1 VFDRHKQKAA
11 ILFAIADVLLTV
23 CAFEAAYQ
31 TRVALPLD
39 RIFFIIAPMKALL
52 LGATLL
58 FWVAIGSWIGTY
70 QRFYGNDSRAAVY
83 DTFLQVLFGTIGLV
97 TFQFLLRLDLSRAFI
112 GLFATYSLALLLI
125 YRLLAGRVRGY
136 IRRQFGAQVFYVVV
150 GSGER
155 ALEMGRRL
163 EQTRDYGTQLL
174 AFVDPSGAA
183 DQSVRL
189 SRDYPVKALSEL
201 PAMLRRHVID
211 EIIFTVEGVKLAELE
226 EIFLLCDEE
235 GVKTRVAMDLFPHVN
250 SRVYLEGFGDIP
262 LLTFSATPHDELR
275 LFVKRLI
282 DVLASAAALVV
293 LAIPMGV
300 LAALVRLTSKGPVIF
315 LQERCGLNGRRF
327 VFYKL
332 RSMVE
337 NAEDLKTT
345 LEHLNEKDGPVFK
358 ISNDPRLTPIGRYLR
373 RYSIDEWPQ
382 LWNVLRGDMSLVGPR
397 PAIPSEIDRYE
408 TWQRRRLRMRP
419 GLTCLWAIKGRDAI
433 GFDTW
438 MKLDLEYI
446 DSWSLWL
453 DLKIIFQTIP
463 MVVGGRGAS

>member
-31 TRVALPLD
+31 TRVTLPLE
-39 RIFFIIAPMKALL
+39 RVFFIIAPMKALL

-58 FWVAIGSWIGTY
+58 LWVGIGSWIGAY
-70 QRFYGNDSRAAVY
+70 RRFYGNDGRAAVY
-83 DTFLQVLFGTIGLV
+83 DSFLQVLLGTIGLV
-97 TFQFLLRLDLSRAFI
+97 TFQFLLRLDLSRVFI
-112 GLFATYSLALLLI
+112 GLFAAYSLTLLLF

-136 IRRQFGAQVFYVVV
+136 IRRQFGAEVFYVVV

-163 EQTRDYGTQLL
+163 ERTREYGTRLL
-174 AFVDPSGAA
+174 AFVDPSGSA
-183 DQSVRL
+183 DQPVRL
-189 SRDYPVKALSEL
+189 NREYPVKALSEL

-211 EIIFTVEGVKLAELE
+211 EIIFTVAGHNLAELE

-235 GVKTRVAMDLFPHVN
+235 GIKTRVVMDLFPHVN

-262 LLTFSATPHDELR
+262 LLTFSTTPHDELR
-275 LFVKRLI
+275 LFVKRII
-282 DVLASAAALVV
+282 DVLASAAALLVMAV
-293 LAIPMGV
+293 PMGV
-300 LAALVRLTSKGPVIF
+300 LAALVRLTSKGPAIF
-315 LQERCGLNGRRF
+315 RQERCGLNGRRF

-397 PAIPSEIDRYE
+397 PAVPSEIDRYQA
-408 TWQRRRLRMRP
+408 WQRRRLRMRP

-446 DSWSLWL
+446 DRWSLWL
-453 DLKIIFQTIP
+453 DLKIILQTIP
-463 MVVGGRGAS
+463 RVVAGRGAS

>member
-1 VFDRHKQKAA
+1 MFDRHKQKAA
-11 ILFAIADVLLTV
+11 ILFAVADVLLTV

-31 TRVALPLD
+31 TRVVLPLE
-39 RIFFIIAPMKALL
+39 RVFFIIAPMKALL

-58 FWVAIGSWIGTY
+58 FWVGIGSWSGAY
-70 QRFYGNDSRAAVY
+70 RRFYGNDSRAAVH

-112 GLFATYSLALLLI
+112 GLFAAYSLVLLLF

-136 IRRQFGAQVFYVVV
+136 IRRQFGAEVFYVVV
-150 GSGER
+150 GTGAT
-155 ALEMGRRL
+155 ALEIGSRL

-174 AFVDPSGAA
+174 AFVDPAGSA

-189 SRDYPVKALSEL
+189 SQDYPVKALPEL

-211 EIIFTVEGVKLAELE
+211 EIIFAVERENLAGLE

-235 GVKTRVAMDLFPHVN
+235 GVKTRVVMDLFPHVN

-275 LFVKRLI
+275 LFVKRVI

-293 LAIPMGV
+293 LALPMGV
-300 LAALVRLTSKGPVIF
+300 SAALVWLTSTGPVIF
-315 LQERCGLNGRRF
+315 RQERCGLNGRRF
-327 VFYKL
+327 VFYKF

-337 NAEDLKTT
+337 NAEALKTG

-373 RYSIDEWPQ
+373 RFSIDEWPQ

-397 PAIPSEIDRYE
+397 PAVPSEIDQYE

-419 GLTCLWAIKGRDAI
+419 GLTCLWVIKGRDAI

-446 DSWSLWL
+446 DNWSLWL
-453 DLKIIFQTIP
+453 DLKIIFLTIP
-463 MVVGGRGAS
+463 KVVGARGAS